1 VASKPALPSL
11 LHLAPEK
18 ELVCPIFQGCHWA
31 LDTTCLLSNEA
42 VSGLEK
48 GKAGSCLDQLGE
60 GGCPGPLQALVSSAR
75 TLCLEGG
82 MLVLGV
88 QRHTEF
94 SGVSLSSPSGHLGLL
109 ESESGI
115 QRL

>member
-1 VASKPALPSL
+1 MASKPALPSL
-11 LHLAPEK
+11 LHLALEK
-18 ELVCPIFQGCHWA
+18 ELACPIFRGCYWA
-31 LDTTCLLSNEA
+31 LDTTRPLSNEA

-60 GGCPGPLQALVSSAR
+60 GGCPRPLQALMSSAR
-75 TLCLEGG
+75 KPCLEGE

-88 QRHTEF
+88 RRTEF

-109 ESESGI
+109 ESESGT
-115 QRL
+115 QQL